1 MQTHYF
7 IGINVPKSVSA
18 QLAETRDGWELN
30 SHKKYTDAYN
40 MHITLLFIGSAD
52 EVQLRAA
59 AKALEDISLAS
70 FDLTIEGVKT
80 FGNPET
86 PRIIYAALAESA
98 PLMELQEKIKKT
110 VESFGISLDQKPFV
124 PHITLAAKWAG
135 GAEMETDKL
144 PELMPISFRVEEYSL
159 FRIEP
164 QHTRKYVPQAVYQLQ
179 NGD

>member
-7 IGINVPKSVSA
+7 IGINIPDSVA
-18 QLAETRDGWELN
+18 VQLAEARERWGLN
-30 SHKKYTDAYN
+30 SHKKYTDPHN

-52 EVQLRAA
+52 EVQLQAA

-70 FDLTIEGVKT
+70 FDLTIESVKT

-98 PLMELQEKIKKT
+98 PLMELQDKIKKT
-110 VESFGISLDQKPFV
+110 VESFDISLDQKPFV

-135 GAEMETDKL
+135 GAEMAQDKL

-164 QHTRKYVPQAVYQLQ
+164 QNTHKYLPQAVYQLQ
-179 NGD
+179 KGV

>member
-7 IGINVPKSVSA
+7 IGINVPAPVAS
-18 QLAETRDGWELN
+18 QLAEMREGWGLN
-30 SHKKYTDAYN
+30 SHKKYTAPHN

-52 EVQLRAA
+52 EVSLRAA
-59 AKALEDISLAS
+59 ARALEDIKIAS
-70 FDLTIEGVKT
+70 FDLTIEHVKT
-80 FGNPET
+80 FGNPKT

-110 VESFGISLDQKPFV
+110 VESFDISLDQKPFV

-144 PELMPISFRVEEYSL
+144 PELRPISFYVEEFTL

-164 QHTRKYVPQAVYQLQ
+164 QNARKYSPQAVYQLQ
-179 NGD
+179 KGN